1 MKENQIQELVND
13 LRDIAVEYH
22 GTQQLRERI
31 ARTVR
36 AAWHHDLEKP
46 NQPVSQTYELPQTQ
60 FEQVA
65 DLYEMQFDDGRT
77 CAFHTDGTKAAQW
90 LLACD
95 GNKVQEYVRIERYQE
110 AVIGNSPVQS
120 PIDHGYRPECEC
132 SGCKATARICAELN
146 NEEAEIFADGYNAA
160 MLKVNKNASTELPN
174 DANLS
179 TSSQAEPDDS
189 GLLPCPFCGS
199 PAEHY
204 PDGDMEGYIIMCGN
218 KNGDCNLQTFGFT
231 TPEEAEKAWNT
242 RAAIPQTGNFRENPI
257 SSTNNFRKIADT
269 STNSPVTQDGWISC
283 SERMP
288 NDKDYVWCWGKS
300 YGWTECDTFE
310 GYYDWSRNKWWAVT
324 DDVEEPASK
333 VTHWMP
339 LPEPPQQ
346 EVK

>member
-1 MKENQIQELVND
+1 MKHHQITASMAK
-13 LRDIAVEYH
+13 DIAFKL
-22 GTQQLRERI
+22 G
-31 ARTVR
+31 
-36 AAWHHDLEKP
+36 
-46 NQPVSQTYELPQTQ
+46 
-60 FEQVA
+60 
-65 DLYEMQFDDGRT
+65 
-77 CAFHTDGTKAAQW
+77 
-90 LLACD
+90 
-95 GNKVQEYVRIERYQE
+95 
-110 AVIGNSPVQS
+110 
-120 PIDHGYRPECEC
+120 
-132 SGCKATARICAELN
+132 AELN

-269 STNSPVTQDGWISC
+269 STNSPVTPDGWISC

-288 NDKDYVWCWGKS
+288 EDEQEVIVQNKLGYRYVS
-300 YGWTECDTFE
+300 YFDEHSGLFFDMRGGNQINCIEHIL
-310 GYYDWSRNKWWAVT
+310 
-324 DDVEEPASK
+324 
-333 VTHWMP
+333 VTHWRPMP
-339 LPEPPQQ
+339 VPPQH

>member
-1 MKENQIQELVND
+1 MKENQIRKLVNE
-13 LRDIAVEYH
+13 LRDIAIEYH
-22 GTQQLRERI
+22 GTQQLCERI

-36 AAWHHDLEKP
+36 DAWHHELEKP

-160 MLKVNKNASTELPN
+160 MQS
-174 DANLS
+174 
-179 TSSQAEPDDS
+179 
-189 GLLPCPFCGS
+189 F
-199 PAEHY
+199 
-204 PDGDMEGYIIMCGN
+204 GN
-218 KNGDCNLQTFGFT
+218 SEQL
-231 TPEEAEKAWNT
+231 
-242 RAAIPQTGNFRENPI
+242 
-257 SSTNNFRKIADT
+257 
-269 STNSPVTQDGWISC
+269 NSPVTPDGWISC

-288 NDKDYVWCWGKS
+288 DDKQYVWFFGES
-300 YGWTECDTFE
+300 RGFAGRDTFE

-324 DDVEEPASK
+324 DDGEEPASK

-339 LPEPPQQ
+339 LPEPPQ
-346 EVK
+346 K